1 LKKRLK
7 SNSEIITIVQRG
19 QAITIA
25 MEAFIKDSSKDIEE
39 SYRIFTLAVQSLK

>member
-1 LKKRLK
+1 
-7 SNSEIITIVQRG
+7 
-19 QAITIA
+19 